1 MQCRLLPW
9 HNIIISGFWISDFSL
24 VLLLFIVGIGN
35 TSEASYI
42 KAFASTCVREGFQV
56 AVLNHLGGLEHVA
69 LTGNRIYTYG
79 LLCTVASQLTFG
91 INEKKVICYQL
102 TFVPMT
108 TGAFSRNV
116 GKLFP
121 SSKWYQIT
129 SSSFMFSQF

>member
-1 MQCRLLPW
+1 M
-9 HNIIISGFWISDFSL
+9 
-24 VLLLFIVGIGN
+24 LLFIVGIGN

-79 LLCTVASQLTFG
+79 LLCTVASHLAFG
-91 INEKKVICYQL
+91 INEEVICYQL

-108 TGAFSRNV
+108 TRAFSRNV
-116 GKLFP
+116 GKLF
-121 SSKWYQIT
+121 SKLKVVPDNLLFIYVQSILN
-129 SSSFMFSQF
+129 MV